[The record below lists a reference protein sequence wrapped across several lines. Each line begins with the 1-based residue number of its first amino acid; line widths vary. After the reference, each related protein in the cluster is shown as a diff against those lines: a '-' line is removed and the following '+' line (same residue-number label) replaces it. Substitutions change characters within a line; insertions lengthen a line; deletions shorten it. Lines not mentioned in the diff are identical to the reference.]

1 MKKNIMLK
9 RRLEDISEEEI
20 ECPPEEKVKVM
31 ILPKFG
37 KSVRIELHRK
47 AVSPI
52 KMPPPDLGFDS
63 RDKTENKPNYNLNQ
77 FNFFDSYES
86 KKKSAFHTENKMG
99 IINPFEGLKKIN
111 DNFPPK
117 KIENPFLKY
126 AMQEG
131 NNDGP
136 VDFMPNKPCDFM
148 PNEPCDF
155 MPNKPCD
162 FLPNKPCDFVPNKP
176 CDFVPNKPC
185 VFLPNKPCDFLPN
198 KPINSV
204 SNNGPVDFSLNHGQ
218 NASGQ
223 SDSKFF
229 SNNKPDDFFSKKGQ
243 NNENIMKDGQEYG
256 IINDELNGPD
266 KRPKSCQR
274 YNINSSLTINANPL
288 LARKKYTCEFCHQK
302 FERRLIFHK
311 EKSHPKDL
319 TPSEMVEVFPRQL
332 EKLKESFKIL
342 KFYHEKLG
350 ERGLV
355 LPEKEKIK
363 RELDYFST
371 IQMPGIF

>member
-1 MKKNIMLK
+1 
-9 RRLEDISEEEI
+9 
-20 ECPPEEKVKVM
+20 
-31 ILPKFG
+31 
-37 KSVRIELHRK
+37 
-47 AVSPI
+47 
-52 KMPPPDLGFDS
+52 
-63 RDKTENKPNYNLNQ
+63 
-77 FNFFDSYES
+77 
-86 KKKSAFHTENKMG
+86 
-99 IINPFEGLKKIN
+99 
-111 DNFPPK
+111 
-117 KIENPFLKY
+117 
-126 AMQEG
+126 MQEG
-131 NNDGP
+131 NNNGP
-136 VDFMPNKPCDFM
+136 VDFM
-148 PNEPCDF
+148 
-155 MPNKPCD
+155 
-162 FLPNKPCDFVPNKP
+162 PNKPCDFVPNKP

-229 SNNKPDDFFSKKGQ
+229 SNNKPDDFFSNNKPDDFFSNNKPDDFFFNNKPDDFFSKKGQ
-243 NNENIMKDGQEYG
+243 NNENIMKDGLEANNG
-256 IINDELNGPD
+256 IINDENKLNGPD
-266 KRPKSCQR
+266 KRAKSCQR

-288 LARKKYTCEFCHQK
+288 LARKKYTCEFCQQK